1 MGSPIYVSLMEP
13 SLSTPCCWD
22 RAVSTTVA
30 SKSATVSTGSA
41 IDGAGVPFLVNPV
54 ASLPAATA
62 VADTMVNA
70 CGPSRARRVAP
81 SSVLPEQRT
90 RTPPVAHVHATSSAC
105 AHQQQHTHT
114 PEAHLLQR
122 TLTYC
127 STHAG
132 PRTHSSARRLCC
144 PSPPPPPPP
153 SSHQFLPICFYSM
166 ASAVATVAAASSTA
180 ITCQASSS
188 SRNVSVRSGFL
199 GATLRV
205 SPAARA
211 VRAEKFSVRA
221 SSSEELGGTQ
231 KQILEA
237 FSGVKAKWDTVEN
250 KPTVLLYTGGAVLAL
265 WITSAVMGAI
275 DSLPLVPDFLKLV
288 GTIYGGWF
296 VYRYLLFEASRK
308 ELATL
313 INDLKNQIAD
323 SK

>member
-1 MGSPIYVSLMEP
+1 
-13 SLSTPCCWD
+13 
-22 RAVSTTVA
+22 
-30 SKSATVSTGSA
+30 
-41 IDGAGVPFLVNPV
+41 
-54 ASLPAATA
+54 
-62 VADTMVNA
+62 
-70 CGPSRARRVAP
+70 
-81 SSVLPEQRT
+81 
-90 RTPPVAHVHATSSAC
+90 
-105 AHQQQHTHT
+105 
-114 PEAHLLQR
+114 
-122 TLTYC
+122 
-127 STHAG
+127 
-132 PRTHSSARRLCC
+132 
-144 PSPPPPPPP
+144 
-153 SSHQFLPICFYSM
+153 M
-166 ASAVATVAAASSTA
+166 ASAVASVAAASSTA
-180 ITCQASSS
+180 ISCQAAASR
-188 SRNVSVRSGFL
+188 RNVSARSGFT
-199 GATLRV
+199 GASLRV

-211 VRAEKFSVRA
+211 FRAVKFAVRA
-221 SSSEELGGTQ
+221 SSTEELGGTQ